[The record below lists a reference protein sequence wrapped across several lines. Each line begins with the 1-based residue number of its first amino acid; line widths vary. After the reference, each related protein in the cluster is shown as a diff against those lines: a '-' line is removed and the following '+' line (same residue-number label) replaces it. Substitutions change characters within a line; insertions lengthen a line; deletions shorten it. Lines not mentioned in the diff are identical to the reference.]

1 MNAKALRPLAA
12 ELIGMALFVFV
23 GAGSVAAGAAA
34 AQTGATNALMIALAH
49 GVGMAIIVSATMN
62 ISGGHINPAVT
73 FGLFV
78 AGKVNAGTLWRY
90 WVAQFLGAIVGAAL
104 LRGLL
109 PWGAVH
115 ATAAGTPMLSTTVT
129 FVEGTLIEAILT
141 FFLVSAV
148 FGTVVSP
155 DAPKIGGFGIGLA
168 IFVAA
173 LVGGPFTGA
182 AINPARAF
190 GPALV
195 EWQWNAQAV
204 YWIGPLIGGGLAGLL
219 WKFVLLPRD
228 PASLG

>member
-1 MNAKALRPLAA
+1 VNSKIVRPLAA
-12 ELIGMALFVFV
+12 EFVGTALFVFL
-23 GAGSVAAGAAA
+23 GAGSIAAGAAA
-34 AQTGATNALMIALAH
+34 AQSGAVNALMVALAH
-49 GVGMAIIVSATMN
+49 GVGMAIIITATMN

-78 AGKVNAGTLWRY
+78 AGKVDGATLGRY
-90 WVAQFLGAIVGAAL
+90 WGAQFIGAVVGAAL

-115 ATAAGTPMLSTTVT
+115 ATSAGTPMLSATTT
-129 FVEGTLIEAILT
+129 FVQGMLIEAMLT
-141 FFLVSAV
+141 FFLVCAV
-148 FGTVVSP
+148 FGTAVSSE
-155 DAPKIGGFGIGLA
+155 APKIGGFGIGLA

-195 EWQWNAQAV
+195 SWQWNGQAV
-204 YWIGPLIGGGLAGLL
+204 YWIGPLIGAGLAGLL
-219 WKFVLLPRD
+219 WKMVLLPKD
-228 PASLG
+228 PTNI